1 MKVLSICLVLC
12 LTVALAGCVGGSGEG
27 ETAPTTVA
35 TTVETTTVPTTAG
48 TTATVYPF
56 TGYINA
62 STLSVRP
69 TPDTNGYPI
78 GGLKFGDTV
87 TVTGREGDWY
97 AISLGAGMGYVNAQ
111 YVQDT
116 VPVPTVTITAP
127 TADYMTTG
135 AETTGTTELVSP

>member
-1 MKVLSICLVLC
+1 MKYLSVILVLC
-12 LTVALAGCVGGSGEG
+12 LTLSLAGCFGGEG
-27 ETAPTTVA
+27 AGETTPTTVA
-35 TTVETTTVPTTAG
+35 TTAVTTTVPTTAG

-62 STLSVRP
+62 STLNVRP
-69 TPDTNGYPI
+69 TPDINGYPI

-97 AISLGAGMGYVNAQ
+97 AISFGAGMGYVNAQ

-127 TADYMTTG
+127 TTT
-135 AETTGTTELVSP
+135 ETSVDTTTTTAELVSP